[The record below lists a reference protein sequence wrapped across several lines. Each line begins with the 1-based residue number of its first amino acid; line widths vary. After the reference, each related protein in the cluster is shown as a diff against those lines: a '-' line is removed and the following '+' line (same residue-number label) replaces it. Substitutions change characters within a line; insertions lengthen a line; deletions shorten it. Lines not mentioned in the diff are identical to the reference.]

1 MLIIY
6 AGMQAH
12 CIPPP
17 KARLMANQF
26 NKWLTSRI
34 QAR

>member
-17 KARLMANQF
+17 EARLMANQF